1 MNSFITKIGG
11 STENFLK
18 NYRLSII
25 SSLRKSLLNILV
37 QFKLESCV
45 YILGSM
51 AAQMHIKLS
60 SFCM

>member
-11 STENFLK
+11 STENLK
-18 NYRLSII
+18 INYRLSII
-25 SSLRKSLLNILV
+25 SSLRKSLLNVLV

-45 YILGSM
+45 YIFGSM

-60 SFCM
+60 SLCM